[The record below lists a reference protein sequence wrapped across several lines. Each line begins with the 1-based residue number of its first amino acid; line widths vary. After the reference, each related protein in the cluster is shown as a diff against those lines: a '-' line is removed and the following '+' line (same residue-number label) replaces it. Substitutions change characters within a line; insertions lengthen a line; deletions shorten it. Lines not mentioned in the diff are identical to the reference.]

1 MTKKIIINPVTRIS
15 GFMEI
20 QADIEDNRVV
30 DAKTEGLLFR
40 GFEKM
45 LNGRNPFDAVYFT
58 QRICGICST
67 AHSMASTLALEDAM
81 GVIPS
86 EQGRYLRD
94 IIHGCEFLQNH
105 IRHFYQYT
113 IPDFV
118 KLPENY
124 PLFKAEHNDFRLT
137 KQKNDRL
144 VKDYFDS
151 LDLSRSAHEM
161 LAVLGGKVP
170 HNHGVFIGG
179 ISTQATTDKI
189 IKIKSILHSI
199 YQFINDRML
208 PDVYTI
214 SEYYKDYFTIGRGYG
229 NLLSFGC
236 FNDYNDLGTLYVN
249 PLVYTNGRISVF
261 SPDNITEEIDY
272 AWYKDRQRTDKPFEA
287 DPGRMASSEA
297 QRNDQ
302 PEADMSKPQAY
313 SWVKAPRYNNLP
325 FETGPLARQWLSG
338 EYRNGISTMD
348 RTIARVLEAR
358 KIALILNT
366 LLENLI
372 PGVSVQKEY
381 SIPKT
386 AAGKGLIDT
395 TRGALGHWLKI
406 NNQVISFYQIITP
419 SAWNLSTRS
428 CNGMKGTAEQAL
440 IGTSVKDINNP
451 VELGRAIRSFD
462 PCISCAT
469 HIYTGGKHINTI
481 QVIP

>member
-20 QADIEDNRVV
+20 QADIENNRVV

-124 PLFKAEHNDFRLT
+124 PLFKAEHNDFRLP

-214 SEYYKDYFTIGRGYG
+214 SEYYKDYFAIGRGYE

-236 FNDYNDLGTLYVN
+236 FNGYKNLGTLYVN

-261 SPDNITEEIDY
+261 NPDNITEEIDY
-272 AWYKDRQRTDKPFEA
+272 AWYKDRQSTDKPFEA
-287 DPGRMASSEA
+287 DP
-297 QRNDQ
+297 
-302 PEADMSKPQAY
+302 EADMSKPGAY

-325 FETGPLARQWLSG
+325 YETGPLARQWLSG

-358 KIALILNT
+358 KIALIMNT

-381 SIPKT
+381 SIPET
-386 AAGKGLIDT
+386 TVGKGLIDT

-406 NNQVISFYQIITP
+406 KNQVISFYQIITP

-428 CNGMKGTAEQAL
+428 SNDMKGTAEQAL
-440 IGTSVKDINNP
+440 IGTPVKDIKNP
-451 VELGRAIRSFD
+451 VELGRTVRSFD

-469 HIYTGGKHINTI
+469 HIYMGGKHINTI
-481 QVIP
+481 HVIP